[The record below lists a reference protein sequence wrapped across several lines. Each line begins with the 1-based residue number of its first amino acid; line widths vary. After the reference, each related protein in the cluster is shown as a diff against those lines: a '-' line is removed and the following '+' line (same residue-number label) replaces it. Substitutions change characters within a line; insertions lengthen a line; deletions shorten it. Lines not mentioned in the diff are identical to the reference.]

1 MKVLLDTH
9 VFFWALVAPDR
20 LSNAAQSAIE
30 DPASELI
37 VSAVSAWELATK
49 HRVGKLEAAGPIVLT
64 YERQVADLGA
74 QQLSVSTSHALLAGT
89 LDWDH
94 REPFDRLLAAQSM
107 AEGMPLITKDSAF
120 ATLPGIQTIW

>member
-49 HRVGKLEAAGPIVLT
+49 HRIGKLEAAGPIVLT

-120 ATLPGIQTIW
+120 ATLPGIHTIW

>member
-30 DPASELI
+30 APASELI

-49 HRVGKLEAAGPIVLT
+49 HRIGKLEAAGPIVLT

-120 ATLPGIQTIW
+120 ATLPGIHTIW

>member
-49 HRVGKLEAAGPIVLT
+49 HRIGKLEAAGPIVLT

-94 REPFDRLLAAQSM
+94 REPFGRLLAAQSM
-107 AEGMPLITKDSAF
+107 AEGIPLITKDSAF
-120 ATLPGIQTIW
+120 ATLPGIHTIW

>member
-120 ATLPGIQTIW
+120 ATLPGIHTIW

>member
-49 HRVGKLEAAGPIVLT
+49 HRIGKL
-64 YERQVADLGA
+64 
-74 QQLSVSTSHALLAGT
+74 
-89 LDWDH
+89 
-94 REPFDRLLAAQSM
+94 
-107 AEGMPLITKDSAF
+107 
-120 ATLPGIQTIW
+120 